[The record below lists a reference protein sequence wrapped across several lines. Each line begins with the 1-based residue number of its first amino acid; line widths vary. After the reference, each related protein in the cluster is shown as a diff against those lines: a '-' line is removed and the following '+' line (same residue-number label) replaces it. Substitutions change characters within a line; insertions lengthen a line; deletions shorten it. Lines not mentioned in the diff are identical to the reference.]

1 MPPLSP
7 GRCLL
12 AQKKHQNIIMS
23 LKKLYDSEQFLERLN
38 TLSPLVDII
47 DIKSFLSMC
56 LNVQKQKLYML
67 ESQVKNKKKTLKN
80 KLNLSNLNTLTTKL
94 SKTLDLDLTLKEE
107 GLSPFWNKSSIE
119 KSKKLSLPIMTDL
132 YELDLASY
140 CSSVN
145 TSIQNLQYSKIK
157 IIKNQKMNLPMN
169 LYPLLPTIHQNS
181 MECEDI
187 TYCRKIRIYPSTK
200 QKEYFETFFGASRY
214 IYNKTIDWKKKNND
228 EKSLSL
234 SKIRP
239 YIITSNKDLDDN
251 HNEAWLKNIPYDT
264 RQLSLKNALSSIKS
278 SMSLLK
284 NKSIKF
290 FNHKFKSKKDKKQ
303 TFYIDHRALKN
314 LNLFPSLLKKDKK
327 LKVQKRYKKYENYI
341 SSSDSILLKDGK
353 NYYLLFTKEK
363 EKTNTNTIEK
373 KNDIISLDPG
383 IKKFQSFYDTNGY
396 VGEFGNIELKKKLFK
411 TEKKIDKL
419 MSIST
424 KKEKSRLRNKC
435 YKLRTKAKNIISD
448 FHWKLSS
455 FLCKNYKVV
464 LLPIFKSK
472 KMRNNLNNI
481 NNRVL
486 NLYSHYKFQQKMIYQ
501 GKKYGCQV
509 VIVDESYTT
518 KTCGCCGKIN
528 NFVGN
533 SNTFWCSFCK
543 IELERDYQAARN
555 ILIKNTI

>member
-23 LKKLYDSEQFLERLN
+23 LKKLYDSEQFLEKLN
-38 TLSPLVDII
+38 TLLHLEDII

-56 LNVQKQKLYML
+56 LNIQEKKLYML
-67 ESQVKNKKKTLKN
+67 EYQVKNKKKIFIN
-80 KLNLSNLNTLTTKL
+80 KLNLSNLNILTTKL

-132 YELDLASY
+132 YALDLASY

-157 IIKNQKMNLPMN
+157 IIKNQKMNLQMN
-169 LYPLLPTIHQNS
+169 LYPLLPTTHQNF
-181 MECEDI
+181 MECENM
-187 TYCRKIRIYPSTK
+187 TYCRKIRIYPTTK

-214 IYNKTIDWKKKNND
+214 IYNKTIEWKKNNKD
-228 EKSLSL
+228 QKSLIFH
-234 SKIRP
+234 KIRP
-239 YIITSNKDLDDN
+239 HIIIANKDLDDN
-251 HNEAWLKNIPYDT
+251 HKEAWLKNIPYDT

-278 SMSLLK
+278 SIQLLK
-284 NKSIKF
+284 NKNIQY

-327 LKVQKRYKKYENYI
+327 LKVKKKYKKYENYI
-341 SSSDSILLKDGK
+341 PSSDSIILKDGK

-363 EKTNTNTIEK
+363 EKINITEK
-373 KNDIISLDPG
+373 KNNIISLDPG

-424 KKEKSRLRNKC
+424 KQKKLRLRNKC

-455 FLCKNYKVV
+455 FLCKNYKVI

-472 KMRNNLNNI
+472 KMRKNLDNI
-481 NNRVL
+481 SNRVL
-486 NLYSHYKFQQKMIYQ
+486 NLYSHYKFKEKMIYQ
-501 GKKYGCQV
+501 SKKYNCQLI
-509 VIVDESYTT
+509 IVDESYTT
-518 KTCGCCGKIN
+518 KTCGCCGMIN
-528 NFVGN
+528 NFIGN
-533 SNTFWCSFCK
+533 SNIFWCSSCK

-555 ILIKNTI
+555 ILIKNTK

>member
-23 LKKLYDSEQFLERLN
+23 LKKLYDSEQFLEKLN
-38 TLSPLVDII
+38 TLLHLEDII
-47 DIKSFLSMC
+47 DIKSFLYMC
-56 LNVQKQKLYML
+56 LNIQEKKLYML
-67 ESQVKNKKKTLKN
+67 EYQVKNKKKIFIN
-80 KLNLSNLNTLTTKL
+80 KLNLSNLNILTTKL

-132 YELDLASY
+132 YALDLASY

-157 IIKNQKMNLPMN
+157 IIKNQKMNLQMN
-169 LYPLLPTIHQNS
+169 LYPLLPTTHQNF
-181 MECEDI
+181 MECENM
-187 TYCRKIRIYPSTK
+187 TYCRKIRIYPTAK

-214 IYNKTIDWKKKNND
+214 IYNKTIEWKKNNKD
-228 EKSLSL
+228 QKSLIFH
-234 SKIRP
+234 KIRP
-239 YIITSNKDLDDN
+239 HIIIANKDLDDN
-251 HNEAWLKNIPYDT
+251 HKEAWLKNIPYDT

-278 SMSLLK
+278 SIQLLK
-284 NKSIKF
+284 NKNIQY

-327 LKVQKRYKKYENYI
+327 LKVKKKYKKYENYI
-341 SSSDSILLKDGK
+341 PSSDFIILKDGK

-363 EKTNTNTIEK
+363 EKININEK
-373 KNDIISLDPG
+373 KNNIISLDPG

-424 KKEKSRLRNKC
+424 KQKKSRLRNKC

-455 FLCKNYKVV
+455 FLCKNYKVI

-472 KMRNNLNNI
+472 KMRKNLDNI
-481 NNRVL
+481 SNRVL
-486 NLYSHYKFQQKMIYQ
+486 NLYSHYKFKERMIYQ
-501 GKKYGCQV
+501 SKKYNCQLI
-509 VIVDESYTT
+509 IVDESYTT
-518 KTCGCCGKIN
+518 KTCGCCGMIN
-528 NFVGN
+528 NFIGN
-533 SNTFWCSFCK
+533 SNIFWCSSCK

-555 ILIKNTI
+555 ILIKNTK

>member
-23 LKKLYDSEQFLERLN
+23 LKKLYDSEQFLEKLN
-38 TLSPLVDII
+38 TLLHLEDII

-56 LNVQKQKLYML
+56 LNIQEKKLYML
-67 ESQVKNKKKTLKN
+67 EYQVKNKKKIFIN
-80 KLNLSNLNTLTTKL
+80 KLNLSNLNILTTKL

-132 YELDLASY
+132 YALDLASY

-157 IIKNQKMNLPMN
+157 IIKNQKMNLQMN
-169 LYPLLPTIHQNS
+169 LYPLLPTTHQNF
-181 MECEDI
+181 MECENM
-187 TYCRKIRIYPSTK
+187 TYCRKIRIYPTTK
-200 QKEYFETFFGASRY
+200 QKEYFETFFGAYRY
-214 IYNKTIDWKKKNND
+214 IYNKTIEWKKNNKD
-228 EKSLSL
+228 QKSLIFH
-234 SKIRP
+234 KIRP
-239 YIITSNKDLDDN
+239 HIIIANKDLDDN
-251 HNEAWLKNIPYDT
+251 HKEAWLKNIPYDT

-278 SMSLLK
+278 SIQLLK
-284 NKSIKF
+284 NKNIQY

-327 LKVQKRYKKYENYI
+327 LKVKKKYKKYENYI
-341 SSSDSILLKDGK
+341 PSSDSIILKDGK

-363 EKTNTNTIEK
+363 EKINITEK
-373 KNDIISLDPG
+373 KNNIISLDPG

-424 KKEKSRLRNKC
+424 KQKKLRLRNKC

-455 FLCKNYKVV
+455 FLCKNYKVI

-472 KMRNNLNNI
+472 KMRKNLDNI
-481 NNRVL
+481 SNRVL
-486 NLYSHYKFQQKMIYQ
+486 NLYSHYKFKEKMIYQ
-501 GKKYGCQV
+501 SKKYNCQLI
-509 VIVDESYTT
+509 IVDESYTT
-518 KTCGCCGKIN
+518 KTCGCCGMIN
-528 NFVGN
+528 NFIGN
-533 SNTFWCSFCK
+533 SNIFWCSSCK

-555 ILIKNTI
+555 ILIKNTK

>member
-38 TLSPLVDII
+38 TLVHMVDII

-56 LNVQKQKLYML
+56 LNVQEKKLYIL
-67 ESQVKNKKKTLKN
+67 ESQVKNKKKTFKN

-132 YELDLASY
+132 HALDLASY

-157 IIKNQKMNLPMN
+157 IIKNQKMNLQMN

-181 MECEDI
+181 MECADI
-187 TYCRKIRIYPSTK
+187 TYCRKIRIYPSAK

-214 IYNKTIDWKKKNND
+214 IYNKTIDWKKKNKE

-239 YIITSNKDLDDN
+239 YIIKSNKDLDN
-251 HNEAWLKNIPYDT
+251 NYNEAWLKNIPYDT

-278 SMSLLK
+278 SIALLK
-284 NKSIKF
+284 NNHIQYFS
-290 FNHKFKSKKDKKQ
+290 HKFKSKKDKKQ
-303 TFYIDHRALKN
+303 SFYIDHRALKN
-314 LNLFPSLLKKDKK
+314 LNLFPSLLKNNKK
-327 LKVQKRYKKYENYI
+327 LKVKKRYKKYENYI

-363 EKTNTNTIEK
+363 KKENIIEQ

-396 VGEFGNIELKKKLFK
+396 VGEFGNIELKNKLFK
-411 TEKKIDKL
+411 IEKKIDKL
-419 MSIST
+419 TSIST
-424 KKEKSRLRNKC
+424 KRKKSRFRNKC
-435 YKLRTKAKNIISD
+435 YKLRTKAKNIVSD
-448 FHWKLSS
+448 FHWKLSH

-472 KMRNNLNNI
+472 KMRSNLNCI

-509 VIVDESYTT
+509 IIVDESYTT
-518 KTCGCCGKIN
+518 KTCGSCGTIN
-528 NFVGN
+528 NFIGN
-533 SNTFWCSFCK
+533 SNVFWCSSCK
-543 IELERDYQAARN
+543 IELDRDYQAARN
-555 ILIKNTI
+555 ILIKNTL

>member
-23 LKKLYDSEQFLERLN
+23 LKKLYDSKQFLERLN
-38 TLSPLVDII
+38 TLVHLVDII

-56 LNVQKQKLYML
+56 LNVQEKKLYML

-132 YELDLASY
+132 YALDLASY

-157 IIKNQKMNLPMN
+157 IIKNQKMNLQMN
-169 LYPLLPTIHQNS
+169 LYPLLPTTHQNF
-181 MECEDI
+181 MECENM
-187 TYCRKIRIYPSTK
+187 TYCRKIRIYPTAK

-214 IYNKTIDWKKKNND
+214 IYNKTIEWKKNNKD
-228 EKSLSL
+228 QKSLIFH
-234 SKIRP
+234 KIRP
-239 YIITSNKDLDDN
+239 HIIIANKDLDDN
-251 HNEAWLKNIPYDT
+251 HKEAWLKNIPYDT

-278 SMSLLK
+278 SIQLLK
-284 NKSIKF
+284 NKNIQY

-327 LKVQKRYKKYENYI
+327 LKVKKKYKKYENYI
-341 SSSDSILLKDGK
+341 PSSDCIILKDGK

-363 EKTNTNTIEK
+363 EKINITEK
-373 KNDIISLDPG
+373 KNNIISLDPG

-424 KKEKSRLRNKC
+424 KQKKSRLRNKC

-455 FLCKNYKVV
+455 FLCKNYKVI

-472 KMRNNLNNI
+472 KMRKNLDNI
-481 NNRVL
+481 SNRVL
-486 NLYSHYKFQQKMIYQ
+486 NLYSHYKFKERMIYQ
-501 GKKYGCQV
+501 SNKYNCQLI
-509 VIVDESYTT
+509 IVDESYTT
-518 KTCGCCGKIN
+518 KTCGCCGMIN
-528 NFVGN
+528 NFIGN
-533 SNTFWCSFCK
+533 SNIFWCSSCK

-555 ILIKNTI
+555 ILIKNTK

>member
-23 LKKLYDSEQFLERLN
+23 LKKLYDSEQFLEKLN
-38 TLSPLVDII
+38 TLLHLEDII

-56 LNVQKQKLYML
+56 LNIQEKKLYML
-67 ESQVKNKKKTLKN
+67 EYQVKNKKKIFIN
-80 KLNLSNLNTLTTKL
+80 KLNLSNLNILTTKL
-94 SKTLDLDLTLKEE
+94 SKTLDLDLTLKEV

-132 YELDLASY
+132 YALDLASY

-157 IIKNQKMNLPMN
+157 IIKNQKMNLQMN
-169 LYPLLPTIHQNS
+169 LCPLLPTTHQNF
-181 MECEDI
+181 MECENM
-187 TYCRKIRIYPSTK
+187 TYSRKIRIYPTAK

-214 IYNKTIDWKKKNND
+214 IYNKTIEWKKNNKD
-228 EKSLSL
+228 QKSLIFH
-234 SKIRP
+234 KIRP
-239 YIITSNKDLDDN
+239 HIITANKDLDDN
-251 HNEAWLKNIPYDT
+251 HKETWLKNIPYDT

-278 SMSLLK
+278 SIQLLK
-284 NKSIKF
+284 NKNIQY

-327 LKVQKRYKKYENYI
+327 LKVKKKYKKYENYI
-341 SSSDSILLKDGK
+341 PSSDCIILKDGK

-363 EKTNTNTIEK
+363 EKINITEK
-373 KNDIISLDPG
+373 KNNIISLDPG

-419 MSIST
+419 MSISI
-424 KKEKSRLRNKC
+424 KQKKSRLRNKC

-455 FLCKNYKVV
+455 FLCKNYKVI

-472 KMRNNLNNI
+472 KMRKNLDNI
-481 NNRVL
+481 SNRVL
-486 NLYSHYKFQQKMIYQ
+486 NLYSHYKFKERMIYQ
-501 GKKYGCQV
+501 SKKYNCELI
-509 VIVDESYTT
+509 IVDESYTT
-518 KTCGCCGKIN
+518 KTCGCCGMIN
-528 NFVGN
+528 NFIGN
-533 SNTFWCSFCK
+533 SNIFWCSSCK
-543 IELERDYQAARN
+543 IELDRDYQAARN
-555 ILIKNTI
+555 ILIKNTK

>member
-23 LKKLYDSEQFLERLN
+23 LKKLYDSEQFLEKLN
-38 TLSPLVDII
+38 TLLHLEDII

-56 LNVQKQKLYML
+56 LNIQEKKLYML
-67 ESQVKNKKKTLKN
+67 EYQVKNKKKIFIN
-80 KLNLSNLNTLTTKL
+80 KLNLSNLNILTTKL

-132 YELDLASY
+132 YALDLASY

-157 IIKNQKMNLPMN
+157 IIKNQKMNLQMN
-169 LYPLLPTIHQNS
+169 LYPLLPTTHQNF
-181 MECEDI
+181 MECENM
-187 TYCRKIRIYPSTK
+187 TYCRKIRIYPTTK

-214 IYNKTIDWKKKNND
+214 IYNKTIEWKKNNKNQ
-228 EKSLSL
+228 KSLIFH
-234 SKIRP
+234 KIRP
-239 YIITSNKDLDDN
+239 HIIIANKDLDDN
-251 HNEAWLKNIPYDT
+251 HKEAWLKNIPYDT

-278 SMSLLK
+278 SIQLLK
-284 NKSIKF
+284 NKNIQY

-327 LKVQKRYKKYENYI
+327 LKVKKKYKKYENYI
-341 SSSDSILLKDGK
+341 PSSDSIILKDGK

-363 EKTNTNTIEK
+363 EKINITEK
-373 KNDIISLDPG
+373 KNNIISLDPG

-424 KKEKSRLRNKC
+424 KQKKLRLRNKC

-455 FLCKNYKVV
+455 FLCKNYKVI

-472 KMRNNLNNI
+472 KMRKNLDNI
-481 NNRVL
+481 SNRVL
-486 NLYSHYKFQQKMIYQ
+486 NLYSHYKFKEKMIYQ
-501 GKKYGCQV
+501 SKKYNCQLI
-509 VIVDESYTT
+509 IVDESYTT
-518 KTCGCCGKIN
+518 KTCGCCGMIN
-528 NFVGN
+528 NFIGN
-533 SNTFWCSFCK
+533 SNIFWCSSCK

-555 ILIKNTI
+555 ILIKNTK

>member
-23 LKKLYDSEQFLERLN
+23 LKKLYDSEQFLEKLN
-38 TLSPLVDII
+38 TLLHLEDII

-56 LNVQKQKLYML
+56 LNIQEKKLYML
-67 ESQVKNKKKTLKN
+67 EYQVKNKKKIFIN
-80 KLNLSNLNTLTTKL
+80 KLNLSNLNILTTKL

-132 YELDLASY
+132 YALDLASY

-157 IIKNQKMNLPMN
+157 IIKNQKMNLQMN
-169 LYPLLPTIHQNS
+169 LYPLLPTTHQNF
-181 MECEDI
+181 MECENM
-187 TYCRKIRIYPSTK
+187 TYCRKIRIYPTTK
-200 QKEYFETFFGASRY
+200 QKEYFEKFFGASRY
-214 IYNKTIDWKKKNND
+214 IYNKTIEWKKNNKD
-228 EKSLSL
+228 QKSLIFH
-234 SKIRP
+234 KIRP
-239 YIITSNKDLDDN
+239 HIIIANKDLDDN
-251 HNEAWLKNIPYDT
+251 HKEAWLKNIPYDT

-278 SMSLLK
+278 SIQLLK
-284 NKSIKF
+284 NKNIQY

-327 LKVQKRYKKYENYI
+327 LKVKKKYKKYENYI
-341 SSSDSILLKDGK
+341 PSSDSIILKDGK

-363 EKTNTNTIEK
+363 EKINITEK
-373 KNDIISLDPG
+373 KNNIISLDPG

-424 KKEKSRLRNKC
+424 KQKKLRLRNKC

-455 FLCKNYKVV
+455 FLCKNYKVI

-472 KMRNNLNNI
+472 KMRKNLDNI
-481 NNRVL
+481 SNRVL
-486 NLYSHYKFQQKMIYQ
+486 NLYSHYKFKEKMIYQ
-501 GKKYGCQV
+501 SKKYNCQLI
-509 VIVDESYTT
+509 IVDESYTT
-518 KTCGCCGKIN
+518 KTCGCCGMIN
-528 NFVGN
+528 NFIGN
-533 SNTFWCSFCK
+533 SNIFWCSSCK

-555 ILIKNTI
+555 ILIKNTK